1 MSRLDSSSC
10 QAASG
15 CIAASLHAQQH
26 FRFVLKGK
34 VFHLKRLASAN
45 TDARKLRCDCH
56 FFWASRGKLK
66 SKIQ

>member
-1 MSRLDSSSC
+1 
-10 QAASG
+10 
-15 CIAASLHAQQH
+15 
-26 FRFVLKGK
+26 VLKGK